1 MAVCGQVSFFPYCI
15 RGRKTFCSLIG
26 FHQNFCQT
34 ALSKEFGRFG
44 EVVKILRKRFPHQL
58 LLIGILCIRTET
70 IDNTLNPH
78 WAKKIILDFQFERRQ
93 MIRIQV
99 YDSDR

>member
-1 MAVCGQVSFFPYCI
+1 M
-15 RGRKTFCSLIG
+15 RGREAEKDSQ
-26 FHQNFCQT
+26 HD
-34 ALSKEFGRFG
+34 
-44 EVVKILRKRFPHQL
+44 
-58 LLIGILCIRTET
+58 RTET

-78 WAKKIILDFQFERRQ
+78 WAKKIVLEFQFERRQ